1 MAPIIR
7 LKSVLP
13 TRMEHDFDGKKSE
26 DTSRIAQIISIDG
39 GEQRFWRVVVPSKLP
54 HLCQR
59 PLKNRKYH
67 YFCYG
72 RVHPYFQLCSP
83 GPVSKVRLRRDNQ

>member
-1 MAPIIR
+1 MFSTGKIGG
-7 LKSVLP
+7 
-13 TRMEHDFDGKKSE
+13 HDRDF
-26 DTSRIAQIISIDG
+26 G
-39 GEQRFWRVVVPSKLP
+39 GQQRFWRVVVPSKLP

-59 PLKNRKYH
+59 PLKNRKSH

-83 GPVSKVRLRRDNQ
+83 GPLSKVRLRRDNIDGKCPMYIQRSEPTVRSTRLAV